1 MIIEIKTEKSV
12 ETNYVGLIDTLSY
25 NPSFSKVLVS
35 ITHLFG
41 LSSVICRFTV
51 MHFVVHFFIVDTHYM
66 YSLPCRIFYI
76 TKQLNTTV
84 VDE

>member
-41 LSSVICRFTV
+41 FSILTQLSNDS
-51 MHFVVHFFIVDTHYM
+51 
-66 YSLPCRIFYI
+66 S
-76 TKQLNTTV
+76 
-84 VDE
+84 